1 MNSTVARRA
10 EIIWLLLLTLNAS
23 SRCFYPVRSVSLAE
37 NSAGEWL
44 GIKG

>member
-23 SRCFYPVRSVSLAE
+23 SRCCYRVGSVSLAE
-37 NSAGEWL
+37 NSVGEWL
-44 GIKG
+44 GIK